1 MGPGLDQVSLCDGCW
16 GNPQGTPGRESR
28 RSSFPNCRAS
38 QSLGPRKGKGA
49 EEETRMRVIFPATTD
64 GRHWVWCRERGW
76 RPPDRAADGSLEEA
90 SQPGPNHQ
98 YRGPS
103 TQPPIVKTGKLRP
116 GT

>member
-16 GNPQGTPGRESR
+16 GNPQGTPGRESP

-76 RPPDRAADGSLEEA
+76 SPRIGPPTAPWRRLLNPAPTTSTG
-90 SQPGPNHQ
+90 G
-98 YRGPS
+98 RVPS
-103 TQPPIVKTGKLRP
+103 PQS
-116 GT
+116 